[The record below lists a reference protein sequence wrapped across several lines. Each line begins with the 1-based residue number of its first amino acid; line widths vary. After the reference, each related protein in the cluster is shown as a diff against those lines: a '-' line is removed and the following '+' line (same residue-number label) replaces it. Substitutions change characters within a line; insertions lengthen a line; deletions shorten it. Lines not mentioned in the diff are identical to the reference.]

1 MVSPAKR
8 PPGDGCAE
16 AEKAERS
23 AAAAEAIANGL
34 AALGPNAG
42 MLCPAGRGGPK
53 AIIKRQRALAA
64 RARTQAS
71 SARVAAVRRV
81 APTSRRPR
89 RTPARARPRRTA
101 QRRAAGTRSGTDPGG
116 SDGDEPPA
124 APVARLAAAPDPP
137 AASDPPRLPV
147 PPLAALRGPT
157 PRFAYP
163 WRPRT
168 EARWAEMLA
177 ERFAAVARAGQPKPV
192 EAPVQATLW
201 EAAA

>member
-1 MVSPAKR
+1 MDASPAKH
-8 PPGDGCAE
+8 PPHGDGCE
-16 AEKAERS
+16 KAEKAERS

-34 AALGPNAG
+34 AALGSNAG

-53 AIIKRQRALAA
+53 AVIKRQRAIAA

-81 APTSRRPR
+81 APTSRRTR

-101 QRRAAGTRSGTDPGG
+101 QRRAAGTRSGQDPG

-124 APVARLAAAPDPP
+124 APSARLTAAAPDPP
-137 AASDPPRLPV
+137 VAPGPPRLPV

-157 PRFAYP
+157 PRFSAP
-163 WRPRT
+163 WRRVDAT
-168 EARWAEMLA
+168 VAA
-177 ERFAAVARAGQPKPV
+177 RFAALAQADRPAPV